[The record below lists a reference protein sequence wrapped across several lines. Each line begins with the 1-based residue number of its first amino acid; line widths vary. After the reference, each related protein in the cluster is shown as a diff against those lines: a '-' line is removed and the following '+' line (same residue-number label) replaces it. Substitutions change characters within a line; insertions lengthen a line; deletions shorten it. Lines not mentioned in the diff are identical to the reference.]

1 MRTRWT
7 VTLGLVASA
16 AWVAGAAA
24 AAAAPETRPNIVLI
38 ISDDH
43 RWDALGAA
51 GNRAV
56 QTPALDGL
64 ARTGVWFRQATIH
77 VPQCSPSRSTL
88 LTGLAPHQH
97 RWYGNQYQHPDVRNP
112 DGFHG
117 LPTLP
122 GLLAAAGYRTLL
134 VGKWHPRP
142 DPWNCGF
149 SDVRTWMPGG
159 GGPYLD
165 PDLAHGRSRAVQTVK
180 GYTQQ
185 IFADDAIAFL
195 NSAEATERPFLF
207 WLAFTA
213 PHGPYQPNPAHIQEL
228 FRDKELAAL
237 LPPDFAAAKAGDLER
252 WRIYDQAV
260 SALDEQVGRVLKA
273 LDDRKLA
280 DRTIVAFV
288 GDNGFMMGDR
298 GWHGKVVPYDG
309 SVRVPLI
316 IRAPGIAAIQGPSEA
331 PVSSLDLPP
340 TLLRCAGLE
349 PPRGWPGR
357 DLTRLLKGAADPEI
371 DAAFCEWADDQ
382 SAEFGALAYRL
393 VRTPRY
399 KLLVWKDPK
408 RPDEF
413 YDLEAD
419 PHETRNLINDPARA
433 SVRNAL
439 RTRLRGWIERTDDP
453 ARLWPRDKD
462 KGGAGP

>member
-1 MRTRWT
+1 MTAKWT
-7 VTLGLVASA
+7 FTLGLGASLALLAGASA
-16 AWVAGAAA
+16 ASAAQQS
-24 AAAAPETRPNIVLI
+24 RPNILLM

-56 QTPALDGL
+56 QTPALDSL

-97 RWYGNQYQHPDVRNP
+97 RWYGNQYQHPDVQNP

-117 LPTLP
+117 LATLP
-122 GLLAAAGYRTLL
+122 GLLAGAGYRTLI
-134 VGKWHPRP
+134 VGKWHGRP
-142 DPWNCGF
+142 EPWNCGF
-149 SDVRTWMPGG
+149 SDVRTWLPGG
-159 GGPYLD
+159 SGPYLD
-165 PDLAHGRSRAVQTVK
+165 PDLAHGRSRQSRPAR
-180 GYTQQ
+180 GYTQE
-185 IFADDAIAFL
+185 IFADDVIAFL
-195 NSAEATERPFLF
+195 NSPEATERPFFF
-207 WLAFTA
+207 WVAFTA
-213 PHGPYQPNPAHIQEL
+213 PHGPYQPNPEHIRKL
-228 FRDKELAAL
+228 TRDKELAAL
-237 LPPDFAAAKAGDLER
+237 QPPDFPVQKAADLES
-252 WRIYDQAV
+252 WRVYDEAV
-260 SALDEQVGRVLKA
+260 STLDEQVGRVLKT

-280 DRTIVAFV
+280 ERTVVVFV

-309 SVRVPLI
+309 SVRVPMI
-316 IRAPGIAAIQGPSEA
+316 VRAPGIATIQGPSEA
-331 PVSSLDLPP
+331 PVSSLDISP

-349 PPRGWPGR
+349 PPKSWPGR
-357 DLTRLLKGAADPEI
+357 DLTRLLRSGADPGV

-408 RPDEF
+408 RPDEL
-413 YDLEAD
+413 YDLQAD
-419 PHETRNLINDPARA
+419 PHERQNLISDEARA
-433 SVRNAL
+433 SVRNEL
-439 RTRLRGWIERTDDP
+439 RSRLTDWMKRTNDP
-453 ARLWPRDKD
+453 ARLWPRGRDKD
-462 KGGAGP
+462 RAGP